1 MNRDR
6 KTQNFVV
13 LKNSS
18 NNGPTKVEII
28 PPPLAM
34 NIEEQPVPVL
44 QPGIMQHETS
54 MEFKGSVTFAVK
66 LCCALLS
73 FIVFWVVSL
82 LRIYLPESYWTWS
95 YLW

>member
-1 MNRDR
+1 
-6 KTQNFVV
+6 
-13 LKNSS
+13 
-18 NNGPTKVEII
+18 
-28 PPPLAM
+28 M
-34 NIEEQPVPVL
+34 NIEEQPVL
-44 QPGIMQHETS
+44 QPGIMLRETR